1 MNTKNKRDLRRLQNS
16 TFLVVTLGIIFDP
29 KTRKILIGKR
39 RKDPYIKKL
48 SWSFPGGAPGYN
60 ADLERSLEKIIF
72 QKTGLKVKNL
82 GCVFARI
89 FKENKKVL
97 LMYYL
102 CETISRSIKPK
113 GDLEEL
119 KWVSPEGIEKHFT
132 TSLDSR
138 LKEYLMNLK

>member
-29 KTRKILIGKR
+29 KTIKI
-39 RKDPYIKKL
+39 
-48 SWSFPGGAPGYN
+48 
-60 ADLERSLEKIIF
+60 
-72 QKTGLKVKNL
+72 L